1 MSFCGIQ
8 YAKILRKVHDDD
20 GTVFY
25 HLQLYPLHYGSGM
38 FLCAN

>member
-1 MSFCGIQ
+1 MSYCGIQ
-8 YAKILRKVHDDD
+8 YAKILLEVHDDD

-25 HLQLYPLHYGSGM
+25 HLQLYPLRDGSGM

>member
-8 YAKILRKVHDDD
+8 YVKILQEVHDDD

-25 HLQLYPLHYGSGM
+25 CLQLYPLHYGSGM